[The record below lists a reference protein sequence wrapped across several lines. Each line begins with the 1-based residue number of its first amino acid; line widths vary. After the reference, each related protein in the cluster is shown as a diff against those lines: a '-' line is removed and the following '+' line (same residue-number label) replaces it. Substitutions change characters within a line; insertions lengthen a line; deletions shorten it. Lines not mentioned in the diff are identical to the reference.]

1 MMHNFFID
9 IMFTKE
15 NYFDAHTHLAL
26 SITKKGSPRMVK
38 KACLVFFVALILF
51 GSGEPCNFCIAAGYP
66 DHPIQLVVPYP
77 AGSGADITAR
87 MLIEE
92 LDKILGSKIIPSNK
106 PGASSVLGTD
116 AVIRGKKDGYTLLYG
131 SSAGFVY
138 APVANP
144 EVLHYDPVKDAE
156 PLGFHYFFPSAVVVR
171 PDASWKTFS
180 QLIEYAKKNPNKIR
194 VSTTG
199 VGSGPHFALEIIQSL
214 TGTSMTHV
222 PFEGGEAVLTAL
234 LGGHV
239 EATVDAFS
247 KVKPHADAGKMR
259 MLLTTN
265 KLPRYPDV
273 PTITELGYK
282 QNLPGSWF
290 ALFSPAGIPEDV
302 RRVLA
307 PAVEKAIRATKP
319 RIDQMGGICE
329 YKAPSEVTKMIE
341 QEYARA
347 LEVAI
352 KIGLRRP

>member
-1 MMHNFFID
+1 MIRR
-9 IMFTKE
+9 
-15 NYFDAHTHLAL
+15 
-26 SITKKGSPRMVK
+26 G
-38 KACLVFFVALILF
+38 CLFLFLALILH
-51 GSGEPCNFCIAAGYP
+51 GSDQLCDVCFAAGYP
-66 DHPIQLVVPYP
+66 DHNIQLVVPYP

-92 LDKILGSKIIPSNK
+92 LEKILGSKIIPSNK
-106 PGASSVLGTD
+106 AGASSVLGTD

-156 PLGFHYFFPSAVVVR
+156 PLGFHYFFPSAFVVR
-171 PDASWKTFS
+171 PDASWKTFP

-199 VGSGPHFALEIIQSL
+199 VGSGPHFVLEIIQSL

-265 KLPRYPDV
+265 KLPAYPDV

-282 QNLPGSWF
+282 QTLPGSWF
-290 ALFSPAGIPEDV
+290 ALFAPVGIP
-302 RRVLA
+302 
-307 PAVEKAIRATKP
+307 
-319 RIDQMGGICE
+319 
-329 YKAPSEVTKMIE
+329 
-341 QEYARA
+341 A
-347 LEVAI
+347 LLHE
-352 KIGLRRP
+352 

>member
-1 MMHNFFID
+1 
-9 IMFTKE
+9 
-15 NYFDAHTHLAL
+15 
-26 SITKKGSPRMVK
+26 MVK
-38 KACLVFFVALILF
+38 RGYLFLFLTLILF
-51 GSGEPCNFCIAAGYP
+51 GSGQLSNFCLAAGYP
-66 DHPIQLVVPYP
+66 DHNLQLVVPYP

-87 MLIEE
+87 ILIGE
-92 LDKILGSKIIPSNK
+92 LEKALGARIIPSNK

-138 APVANP
+138 APAANP

-156 PLGFHYFFPSAVVVR
+156 PLGFHYFFPSAVAVL
-171 PDASWKTFS
+171 PDAPWKTFP

-199 VGSGPHFALEIIQSL
+199 VGSGPHFVLEIIQSL

-239 EATVDAFS
+239 EVTVDAFS

-265 KLPRYPDV
+265 KLPWYPDV

-282 QNLPGSWF
+282 QSLPGSWF
-290 ALFSPAGIPEDV
+290 ALFAPLGVPEEV
-302 RRVLA
+302 KRVLV

-319 RIDQMGGICE
+319 KIDQMGGICE
-329 YKAPSEVTKMIE
+329 YKAPSEVKKMIE
-341 QEYARA
+341 QEHARA

-352 KIGLRRP
+352 KIGLRKP

>member
-1 MMHNFFID
+1 MLKRGVLFFS
-9 IMFTKE
+9 
-15 NYFDAHTHLAL
+15 LAL
-26 SITKKGSPRMVK
+26 LLLGQL
-38 KACLVFFVALILF
+38 CH
-51 GSGEPCNFCIAAGYP
+51 FCFAAGYP
-66 DHPIQLVVPYP
+66 DHNIQLVVPYP

-92 LDKILGSKIIPSNK
+92 LEKILGAKIIPNNK

-138 APVANP
+138 APAANP
-144 EVLHYDPVKDAE
+144 EVVHYDPVKDFE
-156 PLGFHYFFPSAVVVR
+156 PLGFHYFFPSVVAVR
-171 PDASWKTFS
+171 PDAAWKTFP

-222 PFEGGEAVLTAL
+222 PFEGGQAVLTAL

-265 KLPRYPDV
+265 KLPGYPDV
-273 PTITELGYK
+273 PTISELGY
-282 QNLPGSWF
+282 QQTLPGSWF
-290 ALFSPAGIPEDV
+290 ALFAPVGIPEEV
-302 RRVLA
+302 RRVLV
-307 PAVEKAIRATKP
+307 PALEKAMRATKP
-319 RIDQMGGICE
+319 KIDQMGGICE
-329 YKAPSEVTKMIE
+329 YKAPSEVKIMIQ
-341 QEYARA
+341 QEHARA
-347 LEVAI
+347 LEVAT
-352 KIGLRRP
+352 KIGLRKQ

>member
-1 MMHNFFID
+1 
-9 IMFTKE
+9 
-15 NYFDAHTHLAL
+15 
-26 SITKKGSPRMVK
+26 MVK
-38 KACLVFFVALILF
+38 RGCLFVLLAIISL
-51 GSGEPCNFCIAAGYP
+51 GSAQFCGFCFAAGYP
-66 DHPIQLVVPYP
+66 DHNIQLVVPYP

-87 MLIEE
+87 LLIEE
-92 LDKILGSKIIPSNK
+92 LEKILGSKIIPNNK

-116 AVIRGKKDGYTLLYG
+116 AVIRGKKDGYVLLYG

-144 EVLHYDPVKDAE
+144 EVVHYDPVKDAE
-156 PLGFHYFFPSAVVVR
+156 PLGFHYFFPSTVAVR
-171 PDASWKTFS
+171 PDAAWKTFP

-214 TGTSMTHV
+214 TETSMTHV

-247 KVKPHADAGKMR
+247 KVKRHADAGKMR

-265 KLPRYPDV
+265 KLPGYPDV

-282 QNLPGSWF
+282 QGLPGSWF
-290 ALFSPAGIPEDV
+290 ALFAPLGTPEEV
-302 RRVLA
+302 RRVLV

-319 RIDQMGGICE
+319 KVDQLGGICE
-329 YKAPSEVTKMIE
+329 YKSPSDVKKMIE
-341 QEYARA
+341 QEHARA
-347 LEVAI
+347 LEVAT
-352 KIGLRRP
+352 KIGLRKP